1 MATVNV
7 ENSNPQARQFV
18 KYAHTLSSV
27 AVVNEP
33 QMCFAQ
39 AAKECN
45 AVSVKEFFD
54 EVRHQVNKHYDNN
67 A

>member
-1 MATVNV
+1 MTTMII
-7 ENSNPQARQFV
+7 EDSSPQEFV
-18 KYAHTLSSV
+18 KYAHTLPSTPI
-27 AVVNEP
+27 VNEP
-33 QMCFAQ
+33 TMNFAQ

-67 A
+67 S